1 MKNKIF
7 GYARVS
13 SKEQNEE
20 RQIVAFKYY
29 GIDERDIYIDKQS
42 GKNFDREQYNILKYI
57 LRENDILVIKSID
70 RLGRNYNMIIDEW
83 KDITKNIKADIVVID
98 MPLLD
103 TTKNKDL
110 LGTFISD
117 LILQILSYVAE
128 QERTFIKQRQK
139 EGISTTMNKGIK
151 FGRPTI
157 EKPQNYDIV
166 SFVENICMAAS
177 DFVKV
182 NNMNI
187 VFDTDE
193 EEKIISFDLD
203 NMERIILNLLSNAI
217 KYGSDNGKIEVT
229 INCTKDVR
237 ISVKDNGIGIPKDKQ
252 NRVFERFG
260 QVKNKMHTE
269 WEGSGIGLFLV
280 KSLVELNGGE
290 IILNSELGKGSEFII
305 VLPDKIENNEITK
318 LTEFKNKLDT
328 MNIEFSDIYI

>member
-20 RQIVAFKYY
+20 RQIVAFKEY

-42 GKNFDREQYNILKYI
+42 GKDFNREQYNILKHI

-139 EGISTTMNKGIK
+139 EGISTAINKGIK

-166 SFVENICMAAS
+166 VS
-177 DFVKV
+177 KW
-182 NNMNI
+182 
-187 VFDTDE
+187 
-193 EEKIISFDLD
+193 
-203 NMERIILNLLSNAI
+203 
-217 KYGSDNGKIEVT
+217 
-229 INCTKDVR
+229 
-237 ISVKDNGIGIPKDKQ
+237 
-252 NRVFERFG
+252 
-260 QVKNKMHTE
+260 KNKEIRTKE
-269 WEGSGIGLFLV
+269 AIEQLGLKPSTFYNMV
-280 KSLVELNGGE
+280 
-290 IILNSELGKGSEFII
+290 
-305 VLPDKIENNEITK
+305 
-318 LTEFKNKLDT
+318 NK
-328 MNIEFSDIYI
+328 Y

>member
-20 RQIVAFKYY
+20 RQIVAFKDY

-42 GKNFDREQYNILKYI
+42 GKDFDREQYNILKHI

-139 EGISTTMNKGIK
+139 EGISTAMNKGIK

-166 SFVENICMAAS
+166 VS
-177 DFVKV
+177 KW
-182 NNMNI
+182 
-187 VFDTDE
+187 
-193 EEKIISFDLD
+193 
-203 NMERIILNLLSNAI
+203 
-217 KYGSDNGKIEVT
+217 
-229 INCTKDVR
+229 
-237 ISVKDNGIGIPKDKQ
+237 
-252 NRVFERFG
+252 
-260 QVKNKMHTE
+260 KNKEIKTKE
-269 WEGSGIGLFLV
+269 AIEQLGLKPSTFYNMV
-280 KSLVELNGGE
+280 
-290 IILNSELGKGSEFII
+290 
-305 VLPDKIENNEITK
+305 
-318 LTEFKNKLDT
+318 NK
-328 MNIEFSDIYI
+328 Y

>member
-20 RQIVAFKYY
+20 RQIVAFKDY

-42 GKNFDREQYNILKYI
+42 GKNFDREQYNILKHI

-139 EGISTTMNKGIK
+139 EGISTAMNKGIK

-166 SFVENICMAAS
+166 VS
-177 DFVKV
+177 KW
-182 NNMNI
+182 
-187 VFDTDE
+187 
-193 EEKIISFDLD
+193 
-203 NMERIILNLLSNAI
+203 
-217 KYGSDNGKIEVT
+217 
-229 INCTKDVR
+229 
-237 ISVKDNGIGIPKDKQ
+237 
-252 NRVFERFG
+252 
-260 QVKNKMHTE
+260 KNKEIRTKE
-269 WEGSGIGLFLV
+269 AIEQLGLKPSTFYNMV
-280 KSLVELNGGE
+280 K
-290 IILNSELGKGSEFII
+290 K
-305 VLPDKIENNEITK
+305 
-318 LTEFKNKLDT
+318 
-328 MNIEFSDIYI
+328 

>member
-20 RQIVAFKYY
+20 RQIVAFKDY

-42 GKNFDREQYNILKYI
+42 GKDFDREQYNILKHI

-83 KDITKNIKADIVVID
+83 QDITKNIKADIVVID

-139 EGISTTMNKGIK
+139 EGISTAMNKGIK

-166 SFVENICMAAS
+166 VS
-177 DFVKV
+177 KW
-182 NNMNI
+182 
-187 VFDTDE
+187 
-193 EEKIISFDLD
+193 
-203 NMERIILNLLSNAI
+203 
-217 KYGSDNGKIEVT
+217 
-229 INCTKDVR
+229 
-237 ISVKDNGIGIPKDKQ
+237 
-252 NRVFERFG
+252 
-260 QVKNKMHTE
+260 KNKEIRTKE
-269 WEGSGIGLFLV
+269 AIEQLGLKPSTFYNMV
-280 KSLVELNGGE
+280 
-290 IILNSELGKGSEFII
+290 
-305 VLPDKIENNEITK
+305 
-318 LTEFKNKLDT
+318 NK
-328 MNIEFSDIYI
+328 Y

>member
-20 RQIVAFKYY
+20 RQIVAFKDY

-42 GKNFDREQYNILKYI
+42 GKDFDREQYNILKHI

-139 EGISTTMNKGIK
+139 EGISTAMNKGIK

-166 SFVENICMAAS
+166 VS
-177 DFVKV
+177 KW
-182 NNMNI
+182 
-187 VFDTDE
+187 
-193 EEKIISFDLD
+193 
-203 NMERIILNLLSNAI
+203 
-217 KYGSDNGKIEVT
+217 
-229 INCTKDVR
+229 
-237 ISVKDNGIGIPKDKQ
+237 
-252 NRVFERFG
+252 
-260 QVKNKMHTE
+260 KNKEIRTKE
-269 WEGSGIGLFLV
+269 AIEQLGLKPSTFYNMV
-280 KSLVELNGGE
+280 
-290 IILNSELGKGSEFII
+290 
-305 VLPDKIENNEITK
+305 
-318 LTEFKNKLDT
+318 NK
-328 MNIEFSDIYI
+328 